1 MRTYVRYNKDRDRK
15 VGKILKD
22 NPYFLCI
29 DLKSFYASVECVVRG
44 LDPMKTNL
52 VVADPDRTEKT
63 ICLAVTPPMKKL
75 GVSSRCRVFEIP
87 KSIEYIMAP
96 PRMGLYL
103 DYSARIYSI
112 YLKYFH
118 EDDIHVYSVDEA
130 FMDASN
136 YTRIYGTDVKKLA
149 QTIVDDI
156 YETTGITAACGIG
169 TNLYLCKV
177 ALDITAKH
185 SPDNIGIL
193 TEETY
198 RKTLWEHRP
207 LTDFWRVGRGTV
219 KRLDKYGIYTMKQ
232 IAQAPE
238 ELIYKAFGIDGEL
251 LIDHA
256 WGRESATI
264 NDIKSYV
271 PKAHSIT
278 SGQVLFCEYTYEK
291 ARLILHEMT
300 EGLCLDLIQKR
311 KVTDSVGLYV
321 GYTNRLG
328 MPPARGSASLPFH
341 TCSTKLIQ
349 EEMDR
354 LYDKIV
360 QPECLIK
367 RISISFNRL
376 LDEEEEGYDLF
387 TDTNELKKEKTIT
400 RTVLDIKDKFGKN
413 AIFKAMNLEEEST
426 ALERNKQIGGH
437 KA

>member
-1 MRTYVRYNKDRDRK
+1 MFVIMLIGTERLGRLVKDK
-15 VGKILKD
+15 
-22 NPYFLCI
+22 PYFLCI
-29 DLKSFYASVECVVRG
+29 DLKSFYASVECVERG
-44 LDPMKTNL
+44 LDPLKTNL

-87 KSIEYIMAP
+87 KSIDYIMAT
-96 PRMGLYL
+96 PRMALYL

-130 FMDASN
+130 FMDATK
-136 YTRIYGTDVKKLA
+136 YTRMYGTDVKKLA
-149 QTIVDDI
+149 KVIMDDI
-156 YETTGITAACGIG
+156 YKTTGITAACGIG

-185 SPDNIGIL
+185 SMDNIGIL

-198 RKTLWEHRP
+198 RKTLWEHMP
-207 LTDFWRVGRGTV
+207 LTDFWRIGRGTA

-232 IAQAPE
+232 IANAPE

-264 NDIKSYV
+264 TDIKSYV

-278 SGQVLFCEYTYEK
+278 SGQVLSYEYTYEK

-300 EGLCLDLIQKR
+300 ESLCFDLIEQR
-311 KVTDSVGLYV
+311 QVTDSLGLYV
-321 GYTNRLG
+321 GYTNRLDL
-328 MPPARGSASLPFH
+328 PPARGSGTLPFH
-341 TCSTKLIQ
+341 TCSISLIQ

-354 LYDKIV
+354 LYTRIV
-360 QPECLIK
+360 HPEYLIK
-367 RISISFNRL
+367 RMSISFNRL
-376 LDEEEEGYDLF
+376 LDEEQEGWDLF
-387 TDTNELKKEKTIT
+387 TDTNELKKEKTMT
-400 RTVLDIKDKFGKN
+400 RTVIDIKHKFGKN
-413 AIFKAMNLEEEST
+413 AIFKAMNLEEGAT

-437 KA
+437 RA

>member
-1 MRTYVRYNKDRDRK
+1 MFRDRK
-15 VGKILKD
+15 VGRILERT
-22 NPYFLCI
+22 PYFLCI
-29 DLKSFYASVECVVRG
+29 DLKSFYASVECVDRN
-44 LDPMKTNL
+44 LDPMTTNL

-63 ICLAVTPPMKKL
+63 ICLAVTPPMKKM

-87 KSIEYIMAP
+87 KSIEYIKAP
-96 PRMGLYL
+96 PRMRRYL
-103 DYSARIYSI
+103 EVSSEIYGV

-130 FMDASN
+130 FMDATK
-136 YTRIYGTDVKKLA
+136 YTRIYGTDIKKLA
-149 QTIVDDI
+149 QIIMEDI
-156 YETTGITAACGIG
+156 YRTTGIPSACGIG

-193 TEETY
+193 TEKTY
-198 RKTLWEHRP
+198 QKTLWDHEP
-207 LTDFWRVGRGTV
+207 LTDFWRIGRGTA
-219 KRLDKYGIYTMKQ
+219 KRLDKYGIYTMRQ
-232 IAQAPE
+232 ITRAPE
-238 ELIYKAFGIDGEL
+238 ELLYKAFGIDAEL

-256 WGRESATI
+256 WGRETATI
-264 NDIKSYV
+264 KDIKSYV
-271 PKAHSIT
+271 PRAHSIS

-300 EGLCLDLIQKR
+300 ETLCLDLIEQCQ
-311 KVTDSVGLYV
+311 VTDSLGLYV

-328 MPPARGSASLPFH
+328 VPPARGSVTLSFH

-354 LYDKIV
+354 LYSRIV
-360 QPECLIK
+360 HPEYLIK

-376 LDEEEEGYDLF
+376 LDEELEGWDLF
-387 TDTNELKKEKTIT
+387 TDTEELKKEKNMT
-400 RTVLDIKDKFGKN
+400 RTVLGIKKKFGKN
-413 AIFKAMNLEEEST
+413 AIFKAMNLEEGAT
-426 ALERNKQIGGH
+426 ALERNRQIGGH